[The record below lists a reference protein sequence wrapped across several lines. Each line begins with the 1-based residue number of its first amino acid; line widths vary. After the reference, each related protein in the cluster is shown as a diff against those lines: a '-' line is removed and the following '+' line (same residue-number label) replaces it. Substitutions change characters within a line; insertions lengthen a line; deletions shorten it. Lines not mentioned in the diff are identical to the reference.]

1 MPKTPTKLQR
11 KPGQT
16 PQRPGQ
22 ASASKTPSTPK
33 ATQST
38 PKATQSTPKAAQSAK
53 SETDSPK
60 PPAKPAAGQKAE
72 QAKDQAGST
81 ADDIKQQTG
90 KAQSVAQSS
99 ATDDD
104 DEEPLSKVSQAGQ
117 QSKESLQPQTP
128 EPIPDDDDDDDD
140 EKEDDDEDD
149 DEDAVTGAQ
158 EQAHGAAGK
167 IEDDAESTADD
178 ATEKAGDTI
187 QSADD
192 EDGSSQQSQ
201 QLPQQGKKGNG
212 LLSGAKGLAG
222 KAGSLADKA
231 SKDPKSATQQAPQD
245 TKKGVED
252 TAKDSQKGV
261 QDVQDTADDGV
272 EEGQKVA
279 GETTDEAEDATEGLQ
294 DSAKQAADKTGKTAQ
309 DATGD
314 AEDAASDAKD
324 SAEGAVGDV
333 KDSTEHAQD
342 QAEDATE
349 DAKDQVKDSA
359 DSAKSQADDTAAD
372 AKDSAE
378 DVADDTEATAGAA
391 KDQTDA
397 TAESAKEEG
406 ESTIESELPVPE
418 GLPVDLNVLKGLEVQ
433 EDGTVLDKEGN
444 PVGRLAEG
452 DAEDLAGYPIGED
465 GEILDDDGDLVG
477 RVELMPEEI
486 KRQLQETRESG
497 EELPEDAQTYLGQL
511 EDQAE
516 EQVDDAEEE
525 VDGDLPSL
533 SIMEGLTCQVDG
545 LIYDAEGNT
554 IGRVTDGDPQK
565 LQNAVLNAKG
575 EFIDQDGNVVGR
587 AEIHEDTEELVEQGV
602 YEPAKQAAADA
613 DDRIDSG
620 QEEGVDAAKD
630 VAGEAED
637 AVPTE
642 IEDQL
647 PGIEALQ
654 GKELNEA
661 GEIVDEEGNILGNI
675 ADDSEDLK
683 KKIEEGKVDPETLKI
698 DEEGNLVDEEG
709 NVLGKTELAEGAAE
723 KLQQLSKLQDLRI
736 LNGKRLNKKGKII
749 DDEGE
754 EIGELTDGDLAE
766 AAGGRANDKG
776 EILNKKGEVVGHVR
790 VVPGDAAEQATKEL
804 LEELG
809 ENVEEDDDEEEK
821 EEEEKVEEA
830 EQGEEGEGEEEEP
843 EEEKSEEEE
852 PQYEEPEL
860 NILDGLKVNKKG
872 QVLDEEGEPIGELT
886 AGELS
891 KCAGKK
897 INATGEVVDKD
908 GKVLGHVRTLPQK
921 VEPVEEAPAVSV
933 LEGLKVNK
941 KGLVLN
947 EDGEQIG
954 ELTSGDLSKVA
965 GKKIDAK
972 GQVLDDKGEVIGTVR
987 TLPTG
992 DQEEEQ
998 PEEQAEEEEQ
1008 EEEDATQL
1016 PPLSAL
1022 EGLSVNK
1029 AGKLIDGNGAIIG
1042 ELTEGDAKKLSK
1054 SGLTADAEG
1063 QFWDNKGHVI
1073 GRAKTLPQED
1083 PEEEAP
1089 FAGLEGLRV
1098 VEEGWVQDV
1107 EGHTVGYVT
1116 EGEAAKLIG
1125 RAVDE
1130 DGDILDKKGS
1140 VVGHA
1145 ERYVPEEEE
1154 EQPEEKPDLSFL
1166 EGKTV
1171 TKQGLVIGDEGIP
1184 VARLVEGSAKELA
1197 GRSLD
1202 KEGQFWNDKG
1212 SVIGKVEL
1220 IPEAEREAK
1229 PEGPFAGYDDL
1240 RVVEGGKVA
1249 DEDGNVVGEIVEG
1262 NPKRLV
1268 GLSVDE
1274 DGDILDKYGNVKGH
1288 AEPIP
1293 DEDPIDYSI
1302 LDGLTLNKAGFVVDE
1317 SGIPIGK
1324 IVEGSPSD
1332 LAGKKCDENGYIYN
1346 DTGKVVGRCEP
1357 LPEAERQKKAEG
1369 AFAGLEGLH
1378 VVEGGYVQDAEDN
1391 RVGQIVEGDA
1401 KKLIGMK
1408 VDEDGDIIDKFGN
1421 VKGHAERVEEEE
1433 KEIDYSILD
1442 GLTLNKQGLVVDQNG
1457 TPFGRLVEGQA
1468 SELAGR
1474 QCDEQGY
1481 IYNDRGK
1488 PAGRAEPIPEE
1499 ERVARPE
1506 GPFAGLEGLHV
1517 VKDGN
1522 VEDENG
1528 NVVGHITEGDAK
1540 RLVGLKVDEDGD
1552 IIDKFG
1558 NTKGHAEPLEE
1569 EEEKPVD
1576 NSALEGKYLN
1586 KQGYVVDDKGI
1597 PFGRLIEGNV
1607 AELAGRKCDE
1617 NGYIY
1622 GDTGKVV
1629 GKCEVLPENE
1639 RVARPEGPFAGLEGL
1654 RVVKDG
1660 YVEDQ
1665 DGNRVGQ
1672 IVEGEAKR
1680 LVGLH
1685 VDEDGDIIDKY
1696 GNVKGHAEPWQE
1708 EDEQA
1713 ADLSRLA
1720 GTTINKAG
1728 YAVDGSGQIVGR
1740 VVEGDP
1746 NIMIGK
1752 KVDKEGQIWDD
1763 AGNVIGQAEIVTG
1776 VNSEEG
1782 PFAGF
1787 DNLVINKDGTVTTEA
1802 GDIVG
1807 RVTEGDIKKLL
1818 GHTVDEDGDI
1828 LDKNGNKIG
1837 KAERWEPE
1845 EKERRINPMSGKRV
1859 NKEGEVRDDNGDLL
1873 GKLTQGD
1880 LGHCV
1885 GQEIDDAGNVVDVEG
1900 NKIGE
1905 VTLIENIAEDEY
1917 EGPTQEELDE
1927 AAKREEEREIAGK
1940 MGTICQ
1946 QTLEKMQPICKQIKE
1961 HMEKAD
1967 STPKEELDEEE
1978 LVNQVKP
1985 LIEEGGRIL
1994 QECNGSLR
2002 GLDPDGK
2009 IAAQAKGRAGTGEA
2023 TPEEFRLAE
2032 TLKELTTTVVTTI
2045 DDAKKKLNNMPHAKK
2060 KLNPL
2065 WSLMTQPLFQILAAV
2080 GLLLA
2085 GVLGL
2090 VGQLLNGLGLGGLV
2104 NGLLGGLGINKL
2116 LASFGLIDGDKDKK
2130 KGSGKSKLSSI
2141 PVVGGLLGGGK

>member
-1 MPKTPTKLQR
+1 MAPSPAAGKQQSSSVPKTPTKLQR

-16 PQRPGQ
+16 PQRQ
-22 ASASKTPSTPK
+22 AQSSASKAPSTP
-33 ATQST
+33 Q
-38 PKATQSTPKAAQSAK
+38 AAQSAK
-53 SETDSPK
+53 PETEASDVVESDPK
-60 PPAKPAAGQKAE
+60 AD
-72 QAKDQAGST
+72 QAKDQAESAAGHLKSQ
-81 ADDIKQQTG
+81 AG
-90 KAQSVAQSS
+90 KAQSTAQSS

-104 DEEPLSKVSQAGQ
+104 DDGPLSKVSQAGQ
-117 QSKESLQPQTP
+117 QSKDHLEQQTP
-128 EPIPDDDDDDDD
+128 EPIPDDENDDDHDDD
-140 EKEDDDEDD
+140 EEE
-149 DEDAVTGAQ
+149 DEDA
-158 EQAHGAAGK
+158 
-167 IEDDAESTADD
+167 STADD

-192 EDGSSQQSQ
+192 DEEEEEEEDSQQSQ
-201 QLPQQGKKGNG
+201 QQQQQPKKGSG
-212 LLSGAKGLAG
+212 LLSGAQGLAG
-222 KAGSLADKA
+222 KAGKLANKA
-231 SKDPKSATQQAPQD
+231 SQDPKSAAQGAPQD
-245 TKKGVED
+245 AQKSVED
-252 TAKDSQKGV
+252 TAKDAQDGDTAKQATSQAGE
-261 QDVQDTADDGV
+261 TADDATHTIENTAQSAKGSA
-272 EEGQKVA
+272 EE
-279 GETTDEAEDATEGLQ
+279 TAEDAKDT
-294 DSAKQAADKTGKTAQ
+294 
-309 DATGD
+309 
-314 AEDAASDAKD
+314 AEDAAED
-324 SAEGAVGDV
+324 
-333 KDSTEHAQD
+333 AQD
-342 QAEDATE
+342 TVDG
-349 DAKDQVKDSA
+349 
-359 DSAKSQADDTAAD
+359 AKS
-372 AKDSAE
+372 E
-378 DVADDTEATAGAA
+378 
-391 KDQTDA
+391 
-397 TAESAKEEG
+397 
-406 ESTIESELPVPE
+406 IPVPD

-433 EDGTVLDKEGN
+433 DDGTVLDKQGN
-444 PVGRLAEG
+444 PIGRLAEG
-452 DAEDLAGYPIGED
+452 DAEDLSGYPIGDD

-477 RVELMPEEI
+477 RVELMPDEI
-486 KRQLQETRESG
+486 KH
-497 EELPEDAQTYLGQL
+497 
-511 EDQAE
+511 
-516 EQVDDAEEE
+516 QVDDVQDEVEEN
-525 VDGDLPSL
+525 LPSL
-533 SIMEGLTCQVDG
+533 SILEGLTCQIDG
-545 LIYDAEGNT
+545 LIYDSEGNT
-554 IGRVTDGDPQK
+554 VGRVTEGDPEE
-565 LQNAVLNAKG
+565 LQNAVLNDQG
-575 EFIDQDGNVVGR
+575 EFVDQDGNVVGH
-587 AEIHEDTEELVEQGV
+587 AEIHEDAEELVDQGI
-602 YEPAKQAAADA
+602 YEPVKQAAAEA
-613 DDRIDSG
+613 EDRVDSA
-620 QEEGVDAAKD
+620 QEEAAGAADD
-630 VAGEAED
+630 VAGQAED

-661 GEIVDEEGNILGNI
+661 GEIVDEEGNVLGNI

-683 KKIEEGKVDPETLKI
+683 KKIEEGEIDPEKLKI
-698 DEEGNLVDEEG
+698 DEEGNLVDSEG
-709 NVLGKTELAEGAAE
+709 NVLGKTELADGAAE
-723 KLQQLSKLQDLRI
+723 KLQQLNKLQDLRI
-736 LNGKRLNKKGKII
+736 LNGKRLNKKGKIL

-754 EIGELTDGDLAE
+754 EIGELTDGDLSQ

-776 EILNKKGEVVGHVR
+776 EVLNKKGEVVGHVK

-809 ENVEEDDDEEEK
+809 ELEDGD
-821 EEEEKVEEA
+821 
-830 EQGEEGEGEEEEP
+830 EQGEEQESPEQGEEEEETP
-843 EEEKSEEEE
+843 EQGEEEEEQEQE

-860 NILDGLKVNKKG
+860 DILDGLKVNKKG
-872 QVLDEEGEPIGELT
+872 QVLNEDGEPIGELT
-886 AGELS
+886 AGDLS

-897 INATGEVVDKD
+897 INGTGEVVDKD
-908 GKVLGHVRTLPQK
+908 GNVIGHVRTLPQK
-921 VEPVEEAPAVSV
+921 VEEPETPAVSV

-941 KGLVLN
+941 KGQVLN

-954 ELTSGDLSKVA
+954 ELTSGELSKCA

-972 GQVLDDKGEVIGTVR
+972 GQVLNEQGEVIGTVR
-987 TLPTG
+987 TLPS
-992 DQEEEQ
+992 EN
-998 PEEQAEEEEQ
+998 EEEQ
-1008 EEEDATQL
+1008 EHEQEPEQELEQEPEEAEEDAQDATQL

-1022 EGLSVNK
+1022 EGLAVNK
-1029 AGKLIDGNGAIIG
+1029 AGKLIDDNGAIIG

-1054 SGLTADAEG
+1054 SGITADSEG

-1098 VEEGWVQDV
+1098 VEEGWVQDS
-1107 EGHTVGYVT
+1107 EGNTVGYVT
-1116 EGEAAKLIG
+1116 EGDAAKLLG

-1154 EQPEEKPDLSFL
+1154 EEQQEKPDLAFL

-1184 VARLVEGSAKELA
+1184 VARLIEGNAKELT
-1197 GRSLD
+1197 GRQLD

-1212 SVIGKVEL
+1212 SVVGKVEL
-1220 IPEAEREAK
+1220 IPENEREAK

-1240 RVVEGGKVA
+1240 RVIEGGKVA

-1262 NPKRLV
+1262 NAKRLV

-1288 AEPIP
+1288 AEPTP
-1293 DEDPIDYSI
+1293 EEEPIDYSI
-1302 LDGLTLNKAGFVVDE
+1302 LDGLTLNKAGYVVDE
-1317 SGIPIGK
+1317 SGMPIGK

-1357 LPEAERQKKAEG
+1357 LPE
-1369 AFAGLEGLH
+1369 
-1378 VVEGGYVQDAEDN
+1378 
-1391 RVGQIVEGDA
+1391 
-1401 KKLIGMK
+1401 
-1408 VDEDGDIIDKFGN
+1408 
-1421 VKGHAERVEEEE
+1421 
-1433 KEIDYSILD
+1433 
-1442 GLTLNKQGLVVDQNG
+1442 
-1457 TPFGRLVEGQA
+1457 
-1468 SELAGR
+1468 
-1474 QCDEQGY
+1474 DEQ
-1481 IYNDRGK
+1481 
-1488 PAGRAEPIPEE
+1488 
-1499 ERVARPE
+1499 RVARPE
-1506 GPFAGLEGLHV
+1506 GPFAGLQGLHV

-1528 NVVGHITEGDAK
+1528 NVVGYITEGDAK
-1540 RLVGLKVDEDGD
+1540 RLIGLKVDEDGD

-1558 NTKGHAEPLEE
+1558 NTKGHAEPVEE
-1569 EEEKPVD
+1569 EEEQPVD

-1597 PFGRLIEGNV
+1597 PFGRLVEGNV
-1607 AELAGRKCDE
+1607 SELAGRKCDE

-1629 GKCEVLPENE
+1629 GRCEVLPENE

-1660 YVEDQ
+1660 FVEDQ

-1672 IVEGEAKR
+1672 IVEGEPKR

-1708 EDEQA
+1708 EEEEAQ
-1713 ADLSRLA
+1713 DLSRLA
-1720 GTTINKAG
+1720 GTTINKSG
-1728 YAVDGSGQIVGR
+1728 YAVDGSGQIIGR
-1740 VVEGDP
+1740 VTEGDP

-1763 AGNVIGQAEIVTG
+1763 SGNVIGKAETVTG

-1787 DNLVINKDGTVTTEA
+1787 DDLVINKDGTITTQA
-1802 GDIVG
+1802 GDIIG

-1828 LDKNGNKIG
+1828 LDKNGNRIG
-1837 KAERWEPE
+1837 RAERWEPE
-1845 EKERRINPMSGKRV
+1845 EKERRVNPMSGKRV
-1859 NKEGEVRDDNGDLL
+1859 NKEGEVRDDNGDLM

-1927 AAKREEEREIAGK
+1927 AAKREEERQIAEK
-1940 MGTICQ
+1940 MGAICT
-1946 QTLEKMQPICKQIKE
+1946 QTLERMQPICKQIKE

-1994 QECNGSLR
+1994 GECNGSLR

-2130 KGSGKSKLSSI
+2130 KQSGKSKLSSI
-2141 PVVGGLLGGGK
+2141 PVVGGLLGGDDNKKKDTSKNEQAADAIETAEALDNWQRQGGPMVIGVESS